1 MNRAAVEGYFAAINA
16 DSFADLATVLARDV
30 EIHTVG
36 AEPVVGR
43 DAAIAHFPRVL
54 AAYSA
59 HEDRVTRWIE
69 AGDTIVTE
77 IDFEGALTDGRPV
90 TFSALDV
97 FDLAEGRIRRI
108 ATWFDTRDVRR
119 QVKETSGEPA

>member
-1 MNRAAVEGYFAAINA
+1 MR
-16 DSFADLATVLARDV
+16 
-30 EIHTVG
+30 
-36 AEPVVGR
+36 
-43 DAAIAHFPRVL
+43 
-54 AAYSA
+54 
-59 HEDRVTRWIE
+59 RWIE

-77 IDFEGALTDGRPV
+77 IHFEGALTDGRPV
-90 TFSALDV
+90 EFDALDV